1 MALAIKRMYLFN
13 HLLLFL
19 RMQGGFAKSIWQAY
33 VAMRVTRA
41 PLDGV
46 AAGEPQLAVV

>member
-1 MALAIKRMYLFN
+1 MYLFN

-19 RMQGGFAKSIWQAY
+19 RMQTRLCKSIWQAD

-41 PLDGV
+41 PLDGA
-46 AAGEPQLAVV
+46 AAGKPQLAVV